1 MKIPFIEI
9 IPSAESTLLFLIE
22 HVVSSDEQEELI
34 SNYHKF
40 WNVTNDLI
48 LALERQFKFESLNSL
63 SECIEFKKEA
73 QKLYKFRVLDKG
85 NGSIYSNLIHDPEYD
100 YTHIIYDEG
109 DKPIQT
115 ANMSFTQIVAM
126 NRINQI
132 IEKKQEKDLGIEILP
147 TKPGK
152 GQKSCKGCKR
162 VIGARSNSCK
172 YCGYNY
178 K

>member
-9 IPSAESTLLFLIE
+9 ISSSDSVLVFIIE
-22 HVVSSDEQEELI
+22 HILTSTEQEDLLD
-34 SNYHKF
+34 NYRKF
-40 WNVTNDLI
+40 WSITNQLI

-63 SECIEFKKEA
+63 TECIELKKEA
-73 QKLYKFRVLDKG
+73 QKCYKFRVLNQG

-109 DKPIQT
+109 DKPIVT
-115 ANMSFTQIVAM
+115 ANMSFLDLTRLAKVE
-126 NRINQI
+126 QI
-132 IEKKQEKDLGIEILP
+132 IQNKQQKELGIEILP
-147 TKPGK
+147 EKPGK

-172 YCGYNY
+172 YCGHVYR
-178 K
+178 